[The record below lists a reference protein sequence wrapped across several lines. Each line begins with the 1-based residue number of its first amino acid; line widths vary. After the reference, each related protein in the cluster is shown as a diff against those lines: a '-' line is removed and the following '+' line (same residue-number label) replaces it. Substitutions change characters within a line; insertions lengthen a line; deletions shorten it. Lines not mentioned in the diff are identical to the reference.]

1 MPKARKQFIL
11 DTSKIKRVRK
21 LLGVATDTEAV
32 DTALDIL
39 LGNSEITEIHKKLA
53 GKLNLKNLD
62 QSKF

>member
-1 MPKARKQFIL
+1 MSKARKQFIL

-21 LLGVATDTEAV
+21 LLGAATDTEAV

-39 LGNSEITEIHKKLA
+39 LGNSEVTKIHKKLA
-53 GKLNLKNLD
+53 GKLNLKDLD